1 MKLIAETACH
11 HQGELEFMRQLVT
24 SINKK
29 TRADIVKL
37 HLTLDIDEY
46 MAPDHPLYEDIKMWL
61 FNKDQWKEIIELIN
75 SDNKELML
83 LFNDTKAVDF
93 GMPFKPSH
101 VEIHAACLNDINL
114 LNAIKQQ
121 LIPNTKLVIGVGG
134 STIYEI
140 ENAINIIKHPNI
152 VLMFGFQNFPTKYE
166 NINFAKMRKIIK
178 LFPEFQFGY
187 ADHTAWNEDNNLLIT
202 LLGAAVGME
211 YIEKHVTIAYGQER
225 IDWTAAISIDML
237 NELKDKMD
245 ILAVC
250 NGNGLLHLN
259 KGEAEYSIYGPMKK
273 AALSIRDVQ
282 LGQTL
287 DKNMLAFK
295 RTGRVSDISQVE
307 ALQYLGKKI
316 AKSIK
321 SDDLIMRKHFN
332 EEFEGNIK

>member
-1 MKLIAETACH
+1 
-11 HQGELEFMRQLVT
+11 
-24 SINKK
+24 
-29 TRADIVKL
+29 
-37 HLTLDIDEY
+37 
-46 MAPDHPLYEDIKMWL
+46 
-61 FNKDQWKEIIELIN
+61 
-75 SDNKELML
+75 
-83 LFNDTKAVDF
+83 
-93 GMPFKPSH
+93 
-101 VEIHAACLNDINL
+101 
-114 LNAIKQQ
+114 
-121 LIPNTKLVIGVGG
+121 
-134 STIYEI
+134 
-140 ENAINIIKHPNI
+140 
-152 VLMFGFQNFPTKYE
+152 
-166 NINFAKMRKIIK
+166 
-178 LFPEFQFGY
+178 
-187 ADHTAWNEDNNLLIT
+187 
-202 LLGAAVGME
+202 
-211 YIEKHVTIAYGQER
+211 
-225 IDWTAAISIDML
+225 ML